1 MYILIECYNFYYI
14 RMSQLNHPNLVKFLG
29 VHYKSG
35 SDIPI
40 LIMEYLPMSLTKC
53 LEQKIL
59 LNDIKNSILL
69 DVSHGLLY
77 LHTLKPPIL
86 HRDLTANN
94 VLLNLDMS
102 AKITDLGVSRVF
114 EPDAS
119 KLYMRMSTCPGTMVY
134 MPPEAQKSNYKE
146 TSDNFDKLDVFSF
159 GVLILHV
166 YTQEWP
172 EPADPFDEDNMPRT
186 EVQKREHLL
195 NEVEIDDLKQ
205 LAKQCLS
212 NHPQLRPHTIDL
224 VRRIS
229 NVANNVS
236 ETFQQKNQSQLVEI
250 KHLK

>member
-1 MYILIECYNFYYI
+1 
-14 RMSQLNHPNLVKFLG
+14 MSQLNHPNLVKFLG

-40 LIMEYLPMSLTKC
+40 LIMEYLPMSLTEC
-53 LEQKIL
+53 LEQKIIH
-59 LNDIKNSILL
+59 NDVKNSILL

-77 LHTLKPPIL
+77 LHTLNPPIL

-102 AKITDLGVSRVF
+102 AKIADLGVSRVF
-114 EPDAS
+114 EPNAS

-134 MPPEAQKSNYKE
+134 MPPEAQKLNYKE

-166 YTQEWP
+166 CTQQWP
-172 EPADPFDEDNMPRT
+172 EPDDSFDEDNMPRT
-186 EVQKREHLL
+186 EVQKRKHLL
-195 NEVEIDDLKQ
+195 DNVEIDDLKQ
-205 LAKQCLS
+205 LAEQCLS
-212 NHPQLRPHTIDL
+212 NHPRSRPHTIDL
-224 VRRIS
+224 VRRVS
-229 NVANNVS
+229 NVVNFVS
-236 ETFQQKNQSQLVEI
+236 ETFQQKDQLKLVDV